1 MEGLYIEYLRSP
13 MYPKSMYEYESLKGN
28 SMKEVTDAT
37 FKAEI
42 LNAKKPVLVKFGAEW
57 CGPCRMLAPI
67 LEEVLAVESANF
79 DIVSVDVD
87 NSPEISA
94 NYGIQSLPTMIL
106 FKDGENV
113 AQFMGMMQKE
123 DVISRVKEAL

>member
-1 MEGLYIEYLRSP
+1 